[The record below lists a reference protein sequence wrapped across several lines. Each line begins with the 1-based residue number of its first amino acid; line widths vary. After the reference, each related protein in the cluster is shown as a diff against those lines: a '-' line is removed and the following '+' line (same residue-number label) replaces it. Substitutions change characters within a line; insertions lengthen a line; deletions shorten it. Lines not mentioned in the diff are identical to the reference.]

1 MSEEEE
7 AQETTEEVPA
17 LEVKIVN
24 KDSKEKSIYDDS
36 DDEEYDSLAI
46 TEEELKDFDSSSG

>member
-1 MSEEEE
+1 LSEEEE